1 MKAALSVV
9 LNNTFRAILMCLFYH
24 SPVCFGSETIVLGA
38 IGDSITVAC
47 NAASLGDN
55 PGLSWST
62 GTDNRVNS
70 HLKKLAIWLK
80 SDVQGVNLAKT
91 GARVGDLG
99 SQVASLV
106 SHMPDFVT
114 VEIGAND
121 LCAWKEDYAAKILQ
135 FGIELRSNISKLI
148 ENNPKV
154 RILLA
159 SIPDIYGL
167 WEIGSRRSECQLR
180 WDLLGFC
187 SPLLSSN
194 TTTQD
199 RAAFVERWRI
209 VNNTIASVADSFPQ
223 NVVFNSAVASARIS
237 REHMSSIDCF
247 HPSIQGQNLL
257 SERAW
262 PFMMSL
268 TR

>member
-1 MKAALSVV
+1 MKAALNVV
-9 LNNTFRAILMCLFYH
+9 FNCIFRIISIYLFYH
-24 SPVCFGSETIVLGA
+24 SSVCFGGDTIVLGA

-47 NAASLGDN
+47 NAASVGDN

-91 GARVGDLG
+91 GARVADLG
-99 SQVASLV
+99 AQVVTLV
-106 SHMPDFVT
+106 NHKPDFVT

-121 LCAWKEDYAAKILQ
+121 LCAWKDDYAAKILQ

-194 TTTQD
+194 ATTQD

-209 VNNTIASVADSFPQ
+209 VNNTISSVADSFPQ
-223 NVVFNSAVASARIS
+223 NVVFNSAVAAARIS

-262 PFMMSL
+262 PFMISL

>member
-1 MKAALSVV
+1 
-9 LNNTFRAILMCLFYH
+9 
-24 SPVCFGSETIVLGA
+24 
-38 IGDSITVAC
+38 
-47 NAASLGDN
+47 
-55 PGLSWST
+55 
-62 GTDNRVNS
+62 VNS
-70 HLKKLAIWLK
+70 HLKKLAVWLK

-99 SQVASLV
+99 VQVGTLIN
-106 SHMPDFVT
+106 HKPDFVT

-121 LCAWKEDYAAKILQ
+121 LCAWKDDYAARILQ

-194 TTTQD
+194 ATTQD

-209 VNNTIASVADSFPQ
+209 VNNTISSVADTFPQ
-223 NVVFNSAVASARIS
+223 NVVYNSAVASASICHRLIAFILLFRVRIFS
-237 REHMSSIDCF
+237 RRE
-247 HPSIQGQNLL
+247 PGLL
-257 SERAW
+257 
-262 PFMMSL
+262 
-268 TR
+268 